1 MGDENGQTVMTPSD
15 APEKPAVG
23 SAPGASTVEGI
34 AGAEPAAPLPAHHQ
48 WYVIHT
54 YSGFENKVKQ
64 SIEQR
69 SAALGMGDAIS
80 QVLIPTETVVELKK
94 GKRREASRKFFP
106 GYVLIRMDMSDDLWY
121 LIKNTPKVTG
131 FVGPGVRPTP
141 IPEEQVKAIIQQ
153 VVTGAERPRHKVLF
167 TRGESVR
174 VIDGPFS
181 NFTGVVD
188 EVKPDKGRLKVMVSI
203 FGRPTPVDLEFL
215 QVERV

>member
-1 MGDENGQTVMTPSD
+1 MAEQNVSGV
-15 APEKPAVG
+15 AAV
-23 SAPGASTVEGI
+23 
-34 AGAEPAAPLPAHHQ
+34 AGAPQESGAESAAVPSSAAATAVAEIAALPAHHQ
-48 WYVIHT
+48 WFVIHT

-69 SAALGMGDAIS
+69 VAALALGEVVSRVM
-80 QVLIPTETVVELKK
+80 IPTETVVELKK
-94 GKRREASRKFFP
+94 GKRREASQKFFP
-106 GYVLIRMDMSDDLWY
+106 GYVLIRMEMSDDLWY

-141 IPEEQVKAIIQQ
+141 IPEEQVRAILQQ
-153 VVTGAERPRHKVLF
+153 VESGAERPKHRILF
-167 TRGESVR
+167 SRGESVR

-188 EVKPDKGRLKVMVSI
+188 EVKPEKGRLKVMVSI

>member
-1 MGDENGQTVMTPSD
+1 MAEQNVNGV
-15 APEKPAVG
+15 AAE
-23 SAPGASTVEGI
+23 
-34 AGAEPAAPLPAHHQ
+34 AGAPQESGAESAGVPSSATATAVAEIAAPPAHHQ
-48 WYVIHT
+48 WFVIHT

-69 SAALGMGDAIS
+69 VAALALGEVVS
-80 QVLIPTETVVELKK
+80 QVMIPTETVVELKK
-94 GKRREASRKFFP
+94 GRRREASQKFFP
-106 GYVLIRMDMSDDLWY
+106 GYVLIRMEMSDDLWY

-141 IPEEQVKAIIQQ
+141 IPEEQVRAILQQ
-153 VVTGAERPRHKVLF
+153 VETGAERPKHRILF
-167 TRGESVR
+167 SRGESVR

-188 EVKPDKGRLKVMVSI
+188 EVKPEKGRLKVMVSI
-203 FGRPTPVDLEFL
+203 FGRPTPVDVEFL